1 MEPPVRSY
9 TDLLRCDGARYV
21 AFHRGM
27 IERGIFMLPM
37 NLKRN
42 NLSAAHTD
50 ADVDRTLE
58 EADAVLAALA

>member
-1 MEPPVRSY
+1 
-9 TDLLRCDGARYV
+9 
-21 AFHRGM
+21 
-27 IERGIFMLPM
+27 M